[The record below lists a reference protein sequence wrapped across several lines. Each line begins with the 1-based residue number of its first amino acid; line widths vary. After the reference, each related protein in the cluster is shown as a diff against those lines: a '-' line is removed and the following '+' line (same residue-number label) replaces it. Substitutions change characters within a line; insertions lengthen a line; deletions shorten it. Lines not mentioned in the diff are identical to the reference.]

1 MATTTPQR
9 ANTVS
14 SSEARRLA
22 WRRRRRAF
30 SGHWA
35 VYRRNKQGMA
45 GLIILGFFILVALA
59 APLLV
64 SPDEIDPA
72 SAQGLPAHSPY
83 SGYPLG
89 TDNFGRSVLSLII
102 VGARI
107 SLLVG
112 ITATI
117 VAVLIGASIG
127 LVSGY
132 FGGTKIDTGLNAVT
146 NWFLVIPWLVLAI
159 VLSAILGASVWI
171 IILVIG
177 VTSWAQPARLIRA
190 QSLSVRARPYVE
202 RARVLG
208 ASDWSI
214 LTKHVLPNVSPVIF
228 ANAILT
234 VAVAILT
241 ETTLSILGLGDPTSI
256 SWGTVIEQAFS
267 GGAMT
272 NQYWWWITPPG
283 LMVVIVTMA
292 FTMCGYALD
301 EVLNPKLREVNLK
314 GF

>member
-1 MATTTPQR
+1 MAIEQVAVSTP
-9 ANTVS
+9 
-14 SSEARRLA
+14 RRLA
-22 WRRRRRAF
+22 WDRRRGA
-30 SGHWA
+30 A
-35 VYRRNKQGMA
+35 VRYWGLYRRNRQGMV
-45 GLIILGFFILVALA
+45 GLLTLVFFAIVALLS
-59 APLLV
+59 PFLV
-64 SPDEIDPA
+64 SPEQIEPA
-72 SAQGLPAHSPY
+72 TAEGLPHHPPY

-102 VGARI
+102 VGART
-107 SLLVG
+107 SLMVG
-112 ITATI
+112 ITATL
-117 VAVLIGASIG
+117 VAVILGASIG

-132 FGGTKIDTGLNAVT
+132 YGGTHIDTGLNALT

-159 VLSAILGASVWI
+159 VLSAILGASIWI

-190 QSLSVRARPYVE
+190 QALSVRARPYVE

-208 ASDWSI
+208 SSDWI
-214 LTKHVLPNVSPVIF
+214 IMTRHVLPNVSPVIF

-241 ETTLSILGLGDPTSI
+241 ETTLSILGLGDPTTI
-256 SWGTVIEQAFS
+256 SWGTIIEEAFA

-272 NQYWWWITPPG
+272 NGYWWWITSPG
-283 LMVVIVTMA
+283 VMVVAVTLA

-301 EVLNPKLREVNLK
+301 EILNPKLREVELK

>member
-1 MATTTPQR
+1 MSAVTSTPGEL
-9 ANTVS
+9 S
-14 SSEARRLA
+14 STRRLI
-22 WRRRRRAF
+22 WDRRRRAA
-30 SGHWA
+30 SRYWSL
-35 VYRRNKQGMA
+35 YRHNKQGVV
-45 GLIILGFFILVALA
+45 GLIILVFFIAVALA
-59 APLLV
+59 SPFLV
-64 SPDEIDPA
+64 SPAEIEPA
-72 SAQGLPAHSPY
+72 SATGLPNHAPY
-83 SGYPLG
+83 AGYPLG

-117 VAVLIGASIG
+117 VAVVIGASIG
-127 LVSGY
+127 LISGFY
-132 FGGTKIDTGLNAVT
+132 GGTRLDTGLNALT

-159 VLSAILGASVWI
+159 VMSAILGASVWI

-177 VTSWAQPARLIRA
+177 ITSWAQPARLIRA
-190 QSLSVRARPYVE
+190 QALSVRTRPYVE

-214 LTKHVLPNVSPVIF
+214 LTRHVLPNVSPVIF

-234 VAVAILT
+234 VAIAILT
-241 ETTLSILGLGDPTSI
+241 ETTLSILGLGDATAI
-256 SWGTVIEQAFS
+256 SWGTVIEQAFT
-267 GGAMT
+267 GGAMI

-283 LMVVIVTMA
+283 VMIVLVTLS

-301 EVLNPKLREVNLK
+301 EVLNPKLRSR
-314 GF
+314 

>member
-1 MATTTPQR
+1 VATDSATNPAAISTP
-9 ANTVS
+9 
-14 SSEARRLA
+14 RRLA
-22 WRRRRRAF
+22 WDRRRSALTRYW
-30 SGHWA
+30 GL
-35 VYRRNKQGMA
+35 YRRNRQGMV
-45 GLIILGFFILVALA
+45 GLITLVFFGIIALL
-59 APLLV
+59 APFLV
-64 SPDEIDPA
+64 SPEEIEPA
-72 SAQGLPAHSPY
+72 TAEGLPHHPPY
-83 SGYPLG
+83 AGYPLG

-102 VGARI
+102 AGSRT
-107 SLLVG
+107 SLTVG
-112 ITATI
+112 ITATL
-117 VAVLIGASIG
+117 VAVLLGASIG

-132 FGGTKIDTGLNAVT
+132 YGGTRLDTGLNALT

-159 VLSAILGASVWI
+159 VLSAILGASIWI

-208 ASDWSI
+208 ASNWVI
-214 LTKHVLPNVSPVIF
+214 MTRHVLPNVSPVIF

-234 VAVAILT
+234 VSVAILT
-241 ETTLSILGLGDPTSI
+241 ETTLAILGLGDPTTI
-256 SWGTVIEQAFS
+256 SWGAIIQEAFT

-272 NQYWWWITPPG
+272 NGYWWWITAPG
-283 LMVVIVTMA
+283 VMVVTVTLS

-301 EVLNPKLREVNLK
+301 EILNPKLREVELK